1 MIQFKLPDLGEG
13 VQEGEITKWLV
24 KAGDPVR
31 EDQSLLEVMTDKVTA
46 EIPSPY
52 DGVVIDLL
60 APEGAVVPVG
70 TPLLTIDEVVEE
82 ETPAADRRRAAD
94 RPPPG
99 ASARAAGGRPAAGAS
114 PATDGGQSTTAGSPP
129 PTPADRIRAVP
140 LVRKLAR
147 DLEVDLSTVSGTGPA
162 GRITEADVRAKAALG
177 SIGRPPARRSA
188 LGPDEGA
195 DQRSDERVAPR
206 PGRAPSP
213 EHGPAGRLSREIER
227 RAPERSDEPVPLRG
241 LRRRIAERMVEALR
255 VSAPVTYV
263 DEADMSAL
271 VALREKARATA
282 ERQGVKLTFLPF
294 ILKAAAAALRE
305 HPKLNAVMDNE
316 KGEILLKKQYHLGV
330 ACETDEGL
338 LVPVIRDVDRKTLF
352 DLAREIEAV
361 VDRARAGK
369 LDRADLQ
376 GGTFTVTSLGSLGGL
391 FATPILNLPEVAILG
406 VHKISK
412 RPVVRDDQIVA
423 REMAHLSLTFD
434 HRALDGRDAAR
445 FVNTLIGYLEDPNLL
460 LLT

>member
-82 ETPAADRRRAAD
+82 ETPAADRR
-94 RPPPG
+94 PPG

-114 PATDGGQSTTAGSPP
+114 PASDGGQPTTVGGRRPAAGTDLPP
-129 PTPADRIRAVP
+129 AADRIRAVP

-147 DLEVDLSTVSGTGPA
+147 DLEVDLATVSGTGPA
-162 GRITEADVRAKAALG
+162 GRITEADVQAKAALG
-177 SIGRPPARRSA
+177 ARRSA
-188 LGPDEGA
+188 LGPDQGT
-195 DQRSDERVAPR
+195 DRRSAERVAPR
-206 PGRAPSP
+206 PGREPS
-213 EHGPAGRLSREIER
+213 AER
-227 RAPERSDEPVPLRG
+227 RAPERSEETVPLRG

-271 VALREKARATA
+271 VELREKARATA
-282 ERQGVKLTFLPF
+282 ERQGVKLTYLPF

-316 KGEILLKKQYHLGV
+316 KGEILLKRQYHLGV

-352 DLAREIEAV
+352 DLAREIDAV
-361 VDRARAGK
+361 VERARAGK

-376 GGTFTVTSLGSLGGL
+376 GGSFTVTSMGALGGL

-423 REMAHLSLTFD
+423 RDMAHLSLTFD
-434 HRALDGRDAAR
+434 HRVLDGRDAAR

>member
-1 MIQFKLPDLGEG
+1 MIEFKLPDLGEG

-24 KAGDPVR
+24 KAGDAVR

-52 DGVVIDLL
+52 DGVVVDLL

-70 TPLLTIDEVVEE
+70 TPLLKIE
-82 ETPAADRRRAAD
+82 ETADGDGAGQPNEATARVGDGAKKPE
-94 RPPPG
+94 PPSRSV
-99 ASARAAGGRPAAGAS
+99 ASSSQRSVAERGE
-114 PATDGGQSTTAGSPP
+114 
-129 PTPADRIRAVP
+129 DRIRAVP

-147 DLEVDLSTVSGTGPA
+147 DLGVDLATLSGTGPA
-162 GRITEADVRAKAALG
+162 GRITEADVRGAALG
-177 SIGRPPARRSA
+177 ARRSA
-188 LGPDEGA
+188 LGPDKEAGRPSPETGA
-195 DQRSDERVAPR
+195 LPR
-206 PGRAPSP
+206 DRAPS
-213 EHGPAGRLSREIER
+213 AER
-227 RAPERSDEPVPLRG
+227 RAPERSERVPIRG
-241 LRRRIAERMVEALR
+241 VRRRIAERMVEA
-255 VSAPVTYV
+255 VQQTAPVTYV
-263 DEADMSAL
+263 DEVDLSAL

-282 ERQGVKLTFLPF
+282 ERQGVKLTYLPF
-294 ILKAAAAALRE
+294 ILKAAAASLRE
-305 HPKLNAVMDNE
+305 HPKLNAVIDGE
-316 KGEILLKKQYHLGV
+316 KSEILLKREYHLGIAV
-330 ACETDEGL
+330 ETDEGL

-369 LDRADLQ
+369 LERTELQ
-376 GGTFTVTSLGSLGGL
+376 GGTFTVTSLGALGGL
-391 FATPILNLPEVAILG
+391 FATPILNVPEVAILG

-412 RPVVRDDQIVA
+412 RAVVRDDQIVA
-423 REMAHLSLTFD
+423 RDMAHLSLTFD